1 MGSRRSIG
9 VAVLGV
15 ALAVVLAGCS
25 TAGSV
30 TAGSAA
36 IDTVTLGTAAVSI
49 GAQAVGATPSD
60 SATTSPSNSTTG
72 WSSSVACPD
81 SFRQGVLASA
91 PAGTTLTALDA
102 TTTTG
107 VSIDPDLF
115 DGDTPNCAYALS
127 ESGHLVDAVVFIGM
141 PASYQAPIVAKLE
154 ADGFVGATPIAET
167 GGTAQIYADA
177 DSRIAV
183 ERLTEAG
190 ISFFMLI
197 G

>member
-1 MGSRRSIG
+1 
-9 VAVLGV
+9 VAVLGA
-15 ALAVVLAGCS
+15 ALAVALAGCS

-30 TAGSAA
+30 TAGSP
-36 IDTVTLGTAAVSI
+36 TVGTGAMDTAAVTI
-49 GAQAVGATPSD
+49 GAQAVGATPS
-60 SATTSPSNSTTG
+60 ATPSPSSTTTG
-72 WSSSVACPD
+72 WSSAVTCPD

-102 TTTTG
+102 STTTG
-107 VSIDPDLF
+107 VSIDQELF
-115 DGDTPNCAYALS
+115 NGDTPNCAYALA
-127 ESGHLVDAVVFIGM
+127 ESGHQVDAVVFIGM
-141 PASYQAPIVAKLE
+141 PESYQAPIVAKLE

-167 GGTAQIYADA
+167 GGTAQIFSDA

-183 ERLTEAG
+183 ERLSEDG